1 MIDPLLGTASIT
13 AAFFAGILA
22 LLAPCCVTF
31 LLPAYLAS
39 GMQHGR
45 WQLVRMTLVFSAGL
59 AAVLLP
65 VAWGVAGLAQLV
77 PQLHRELFFVGGV
90 LLLALG
96 ALALTGRWSLPMP
109 WAPSVRGRG
118 TASTFALGA
127 FSGIASSCCAPV
139 LAGVLA
145 LGVIAPSWWVAMGV
159 GLAYVFGMVF
169 PLLLLAALGQRFD
182 LLSHPA
188 LRARRLEIRLGP
200 WNASVPS
207 TNLFSAALLWAMG
220 LFVLWL
226 GASGETAYAP
236 PFLQDAYLTLRG
248 LFDRITEGL
257 AGAGPFAVAFL
268 AAVVAALLLRA
279 TRRRSEDARREMD
292 PVCGMPVVIGAD
304 TPTAEHDG
312 GTYYFCCVRCRAT
325 FLRDPRPFLETSLA
339 ATVP

>member
-39 GMQHGR
+39 GVQHGR
-45 WQLVRMTLVFSAGL
+45 WQLVRMTTIFSAGL

-77 PQLHRELFFVGGV
+77 PQFHRELFFVGGV
-90 LLLALG
+90 LLLGLG
-96 ALALTGRWSLPMP
+96 TVALTGRWSLPMP
-109 WAPSVRGRG
+109 QAPRARGRG
-118 TASTFALGA
+118 AAATFALGA
-127 FSGIASSCCAPV
+127 FSGVASSCCAPV

-145 LGVIAPSWWVAMGV
+145 LSIVAPTWWVAMAV

-169 PLLLLAALGQRFD
+169 PLLLVAALGQRFD

-188 LRARRLEIRLGP
+188 LRARRLEIGL
-200 WNASVPS
+200 ASWRTTVLS
-207 TNLFSAALLWAMG
+207 TNLFSALLLWAMG

-236 PFLQDAYLTLRG
+236 PVLQDAYLWLRG
-248 LFDRITEGL
+248 VFDRVTERL
-257 AGAGPFAVAFL
+257 AGAGPFVVALL
-268 AAVVAALLLRA
+268 AALLAALLLRA
-279 TRRRSEDARREMD
+279 GRRRSAGVAASND
-292 PVCGMPVVIGAD
+292 PVCGMPVAVSVD
-304 TPTAEHDG
+304 TPRAEHE
-312 GTYYFCCVRCRAT
+312 GTTYHFCCRRCRDA
-325 FLRDPRPFLETSLA
+325 FVRDPGAFVESPLATS
-339 ATVP
+339 VP